1 VISIQTVVYVVLFLL
16 GAGAIFGL
24 LLYLVQYL
32 EREFPGFGLFFRAAR
47 IALVVLAVL
56 VLIGLVLHL
65 MGAPVVMWR

>member
-1 VISIQTVVYVVLFLL
+1 VISIQAVVYVVLFLL